1 MPSKTEE
8 YLALAQRTA
17 NGLTRYWE
25 SWTDY
30 LTTASRLYKYPFADQ
45 LMIYAQRP
53 DATACAEFDIW
64 RNRMNRYVRRGSKGI
79 ALLDQSSSVPRLHYV
94 FDVSDTG
101 VRRNSRDPEVWQ
113 LNDDLFQPV
122 SEMLAQEY
130 GIHHE
135 RLSQQI
141 ADIAG
146 KLAESYWDNNSTDIL
161 AIVDGSFLMDYDD
174 AGQELQ
180 FKSAAAISIMYT
192 ILERCGF
199 EPEGYFDR
207 DDFQAIYDFSTPDAV
222 YALGTAV
229 SDCSRDVLR
238 NIERTVKTTIRRR
251 NNERSQHEYEQQ
263 SELHADRRLSSPEPD
278 PEPAPEAAGQ
288 IRQAAPDVP
297 ERPSPSAVQHDAPE
311 REPVPAPDGGGAD
324 GREPDAA
331 DHAGS
336 AQAESRPGQS
346 AEPTDV
352 GAAHEQPESAGR
364 GTGADGADLQLSFL
378 DAVLPTEA
386 QQIEKIDQAESEK
399 TPSAFVLSQAEI
411 ENELRRHGSGFAGG
425 KQRIMALY
433 QTQPDRKLRAKAL
446 AKEYGIGGHSHDYL
460 DGSSGFVNHDW
471 KGLEFDHYPDHQKIT
486 LKWAQVEKYIDLM
499 IQSDRYLTDKEKE
512 QRTARQEAECQ
523 LPMLDGTVA
532 AEYTALKEQY
542 PNTLVGFE
550 LNGNYLFY
558 DKDAVAVERILR
570 TNLLS
575 QENVLGK
582 VKVTGFPSEQ
592 WAAESKKLW
601 AAGNNVYLAGLNEDG
616 SHHQTKYLR
625 EADYLP
631 IGSIIKLDGRDF
643 RVEHVNF
650 TFKSVSLQDMELTKN
665 RLPIFRNEHLPHI
678 RELYEEQ
685 QAAAI
690 DLVPEKEVSYK
701 VGDEVVVD
709 LPSRTIEGTVG
720 YIGDTDVRIDTSAH
734 GQSWDN
740 EVINKRQFEDG
751 LRQNEPSQR
760 VDEMLAQAETIYK
773 ESEVPEYERFSV
785 REVVGGT
792 SPLFAIWDDLNEGYY
807 ANDNGMAQFP
817 DKEQAESYCTALK
830 KETDERTAADWLA
843 VEKAKFLAENE
854 PVLALPKERDYRVG
868 DTIRLDGKDFT
879 VETVGTLNIQLRDPD
894 EVYPVARSESKENL
908 ERLLRQPGNIH
919 LHNLTVNLTPAPE
932 PAGNFRITDDHLGEG
947 GAKQKYARN
956 IQAIRTLFKLEQEH
970 RGATAEEQ
978 QALSQYVG
986 WGGLSDAFDPN
997 KDGWAKEYT
1006 ELKGLLSEDEYAAA
1020 RSSVLNAHY
1029 TSPAVIRGIYDAVE
1043 RMGFRSGNILEPSMG
1058 VGNFF
1063 GMLPDS
1069 MADSRLYGVELDSI
1083 TGRIAKKLYPQAD
1096 ITVAGFETTDRR
1108 DFYDLAVGNVPFG
1121 QYKVN
1126 DKAYNKLGF
1135 SIHNYFFAKAIDQV
1149 RPGGVVAF
1157 VTSRYTMDS
1166 KDSTAR
1172 KHMAERADLLGLS
1185 VCPTMRSRRMQAPKW
1200 FRTLSFCRSVTAL
1213 RILSRTGCSLARLRT
1228 ALPSTSIS

>member
-1 MPSKTEE
+1 
-8 YLALAQRTA
+8 
-17 NGLTRYWE
+17 
-25 SWTDY
+25 
-30 LTTASRLYKYPFADQ
+30 
-45 LMIYAQRP
+45 
-53 DATACAEFDIW
+53 
-64 RNRMNRYVRRGSKGI
+64 
-79 ALLDQSSSVPRLHYV
+79 
-94 FDVSDTG
+94 
-101 VRRNSRDPEVWQ
+101 
-113 LNDDLFQPV
+113 
-122 SEMLAQEY
+122 
-130 GIHHE
+130 
-135 RLSQQI
+135 
-141 ADIAG
+141 
-146 KLAESYWDNNSTDIL
+146 
-161 AIVDGSFLMDYDD
+161 
-174 AGQELQ
+174 
-180 FKSAAAISIMYT
+180 
-192 ILERCGF
+192 
-199 EPEGYFDR
+199 
-207 DDFQAIYDFSTPDAV
+207 
-222 YALGTAV
+222 
-229 SDCSRDVLR
+229 
-238 NIERTVKTTIRRR
+238 
-251 NNERSQHEYEQQ
+251 
-263 SELHADRRLSSPEPD
+263 
-278 PEPAPEAAGQ
+278 
-288 IRQAAPDVP
+288 
-297 ERPSPSAVQHDAPE
+297 
-311 REPVPAPDGGGAD
+311 
-324 GREPDAA
+324 
-331 DHAGS
+331 
-336 AQAESRPGQS
+336 
-346 AEPTDV
+346 
-352 GAAHEQPESAGR
+352 
-364 GTGADGADLQLSFL
+364 
-378 DAVLPTEA
+378 
-386 QQIEKIDQAESEK
+386 
-399 TPSAFVLSQAEI
+399 
-411 ENELRRHGSGFAGG
+411 
-425 KQRIMALY
+425 
-433 QTQPDRKLRAKAL
+433 
-446 AKEYGIGGHSHDYL
+446 
-460 DGSSGFVNHDW
+460 
-471 KGLEFDHYPDHQKIT
+471 
-486 LKWAQVEKYIDLM
+486 
-499 IQSDRYLTDKEKE
+499 
-512 QRTARQEAECQ
+512 
-523 LPMLDGTVA
+523 MLDGTVA

-631 IGSIIKLDGRDF
+631 IGSIIKLDDRGF

-685 QAAAI
+685 QDAAI

-709 LPSRTIEGTVG
+709 LPTRTIEGTVG

-792 SPLFAIWDDLNEGYY
+792 SSLFAIWDDLNEGYY

-932 PAGNFRITDDHLGEG
+932 PAGNFHITDDHLGEG

-956 IQAIRTLFKLEQEH
+956 IQAVRTLFKLEQEH

-978 QALSQYVG
+978 QVLSRYVG
-986 WGGLSDAFDPN
+986 WGGLADA
-997 KDGWAKEYT
+997 
-1006 ELKGLLSEDEYAAA
+1006 L
-1020 RSSVLNAHY
+1020 
-1029 TSPAVIRGIYDAVE
+1029 
-1043 RMGFRSGNILEPSMG
+1043 
-1058 VGNFF
+1058 
-1063 GMLPDS
+1063 
-1069 MADSRLYGVELDSI
+1069 
-1083 TGRIAKKLYPQAD
+1083 
-1096 ITVAGFETTDRR
+1096 
-1108 DFYDLAVGNVPFG
+1108 
-1121 QYKVN
+1121 
-1126 DKAYNKLGF
+1126 
-1135 SIHNYFFAKAIDQV
+1135 
-1149 RPGGVVAF
+1149 
-1157 VTSRYTMDS
+1157 
-1166 KDSTAR
+1166 
-1172 KHMAERADLLGLS
+1172 
-1185 VCPTMRSRRMQAPKW
+1185 
-1200 FRTLSFCRSVTAL
+1200 
-1213 RILSRTGCSLARLRT
+1213 
-1228 ALPSTSIS
+1228 